1 MPIAKKSRLAVAALL
16 ELARHSQPYPLPQ
29 LSRRLRVSVSYLELV
44 FGGLRRNG
52 LVLSTRGPGGGYRLA
67 RSLAVI
73 GVLDVVATIDELDPN
88 SSRQEEAGQRPADSH
103 ATGRIDSSWWEASGR
118 AMAGC
123 LPTSRCTTSSRPTDA
138 PDWLQQRPSERKML

>member
-16 ELARHSQPYPLPQ
+16 ELARHSQPHPLPQ
-29 LSRRLRVSVSYLELV
+29 LSRRLRVSVSYLELL

-67 RSLAVI
+67 RSPATI
-73 GVLDVVATIDELDPN
+73 SVLDVVAAIDELDAEY
-88 SSRQEEAGQRPADSH
+88 SRQEEAGQSPAEGH

-118 AMAGC
+118 AMAG
-123 LPTSRCTTSSRPTDA
+123 
-138 PDWLQQRPSERKML
+138 WLADVTLHDLIEADRRARLVAAAAI